1 MLEQGWSCEGA
12 AGLWA
17 ERSRLGASESL
28 AGRGVLGIG
37 SSPPR
42 AVALSAPGWR
52 PEPGWAGSAREFS
65 ASAAGGAGPGTCPRA
80 TPLPRDRRGQGRGGT
95 RGPGRADPQAAGST
109 DRRWGSPAGPGRSRR
124 RAGTARGASGE
135 IAAAAQGTDAR
146 RAPKRRDV
154 ERVGPRWVGPRL
166 PPGVGQW
173 GGASLSC
180 VHPDREVLYAPI
192 PARDWGWK
200 DTRPGAIKG
209 FLCGAGS
216 MKTVLK

>member
-12 AGLWA
+12 AGRWA
-17 ERSRLGASESL
+17 ERSQLGASESR

-42 AVALSAPGWR
+42 AVALSVPGGR

-95 RGPGRADPQAAGST
+95 RGPGRADPQAAGSS
-109 DRRWGSPAGPGRSRR
+109 DRRWGSPAAPGGVGGGRGRR
-124 RAGTARGASGE
+124 EELAE

-146 RAPKRRDV
+146 RAPRRRDV

-166 PPGVGQW
+166 PPGVGQ
-173 GGASLSC
+173 
-180 VHPDREVLYAPI
+180 
-192 PARDWGWK
+192 
-200 DTRPGAIKG
+200 
-209 FLCGAGS
+209 
-216 MKTVLK
+216 